1 MNSLTLI
8 GSAASTNASSELLR
22 SCLESYYRIDV
33 NINKIVPIINR
44 TSPVSLRLL
53 DWFIVNYSRT
63 HQTTYVVNDKYFNVH
78 ESYKAQ
84 LKAFSKRHFDPFRR
98 NERFTLSYN
107 KDRYETTIGQLCFFR
122 WCLENN
128 VLEFVGKN
136 VNAISDD
143 MKQNLAKAALG
154 LASEPLSIDG
164 KKRRMSRKRT
174 NLTLTATRVVSPG
187 NVKYIVLF
195 N

>member
-1 MNSLTLI
+1 MNSLTLT
-8 GSAASTNASSELLR
+8 GTAASTNASSELLR
-22 SCLESYYRIDV
+22 ASLESYYRIDV

-44 TSPVSLRLL
+44 TSQVSLRLL

-63 HQTTYVVNDKYFNVH
+63 HQTSYQVNEKYFNVH

-98 NERFTLSYN
+98 NERFILCY
-107 KDRYETTIGQLCFFR
+107 KKERYETTIGQLCFFR
-122 WCLENN
+122 WCLQNN

-136 VNAISDD
+136 VNTISDD

-154 LASEPLSIDG
+154 LAAEPLTKDG

-174 NLTLTATRVVSPG
+174 NVVVTATRIISPG
-187 NVKYIVLF
+187 NVKYIVTF
-195 N
+195 D